1 VRIEAFG
8 HTDIGRLREWNED
21 SYLCL
26 DLAPPGAE
34 GTSPLRLLAVA
45 DGVGGQA
52 GGERASAL
60 AVRTLEEVVRDR
72 TAKAGAAADYATI
85 LREAAQIANARIF
98 GEAATDPALAG
109 MGTTLVCALTDGD
122 RAVVANIGDSR
133 AYHFRDRGLSPITRD
148 HSWAADQRRT
158 NALSEEDIRRSPFKN
173 MITRSL
179 GYYEKIEADTYDLA
193 LRPGDAL
200 LLCTD
205 GLHGAV
211 PEARIRK
218 TVRRR
223 KAPEWIC
230 KRLIRLANGQGGRDN
245 ITVVFARFRQTAGK
259 ARPSPADTVRLPATG

>member
-26 DLAPPGAE
+26 DLAPTGAE
-34 GTSPLRLLAVA
+34 GIRPLRLLAVA

-60 AVRTLEEVVRDR
+60 AVQTLEEVVRDR
-72 TAKAGAAADYATI
+72 AAKSGAAPDYAAI

-109 MGTTLVCALTDGD
+109 MGTTLVCALADGD

-133 AYHFRDRGLSPITRD
+133 AYHYRDRSLSLITRD
-148 HSWAADQRRT
+148 HSWAAEQRRT

-179 GYYEKIEADTYDLA
+179 GYYEKIEADTFDLT

-223 KAPEWIC
+223 KPPEWVC
-230 KRLIRLANGQGGRDN
+230 AKLIHLANEQGGRDN
-245 ITVVFARFRQTAGK
+245 ITVIIARFAK
-259 ARPSPADTVRLPATG
+259 ADGRRRPSPPDTVRLKAPG